1 MYKKIL
7 DIKNVE
13 SKKKLGTKKGLGQK
27 SLGSNKF
34 LHSVI
39 VVVVVAAAAVADPRK
54 DTELYSEMLESYLFD
69 QSVTY
74 LDTTSICH

>member
-13 SKKKLGTKKGLGQK
+13 SKKKLGTKKGLGPK

-34 LHSVI
+34 LHSSHRCSCQLLLLLLLLLI
-39 VVVVVAAAAVADPRK
+39 PEKILNYILRCWK
-54 DTELYSEMLESYLFD
+54 
-69 QSVTY
+69 VTF
-74 LDTTSICH
+74 LTNLSLT